1 MSTEASE
8 PRKATWTPEQLL
20 ATVAVVLF
28 ILGAFLAGI
37 FLYRQQQQLDQ
48 LARQVTQ
55 LNARLAQTSTAAEPA
70 AGSQQLQHLAYV
82 KTTELAARY
91 AQIDT
96 ALQGDLQTKQLQLK
110 NQLDGLKQQL
120 QSKQITQ
127 DQFNMG
133 VLSIQQSLDQIKQQ
147 MFSQIADKLIAV
159 INQLGHEGNYD
170 LITAEDNVIL
180 YSRAGLMQDLTD
192 EVFARLQAQLA
203 PAH

>member
-8 PRKATWTPEQLL
+8 PGKATWTPEQLL

-28 ILGAFLAGI
+28 ILGAFMAGI

-48 LARQVTQ
+48 LARQVKE
-55 LNARLAQTSTAAEPA
+55 LNTRLAPAGPTAQPA
-70 AGSQQLQHLAYV
+70 AGSQKLQRLAYI
-82 KTTELAARY
+82 KTAELAARY

-96 ALQGDLQTKQLQLK
+96 ALQGDLQAKQVELRK
-110 NQLDGLKQQL
+110 KLDGLKQQL
-120 QSKQITQ
+120 KDKQITQ

-147 MFSQIADKLIAV
+147 MFSQIAGKLIAV
-159 INQLGHEGNYD
+159 IDQIGREGNYD
-170 LITAEDNVIL
+170 LITAEENVIL
-180 YSRAGLMQDLTD
+180 YSRAGLMQDLTA

-203 PAH
+203 PTH